1 LTKLGRLV
9 QAKKIKTLEDI
20 YLFSLPIKEH
30 QIVDYFLTDL
40 KDEVMKISPVQKQ
53 SAAGQRTRFR
63 AYVIVGDENGHVGL
77 GNKVSKEVAT
87 SIRGAII
94 DAKLHVIPIRRGYWG
109 GRLGA
114 PHTVPCKVQGKSGS
128 VRFRIIPAPRGTGL
142 VAARV
147 PKKVL
152 TFAGI
157 KDCYTASTG
166 QSKTLGNFVKAT
178 IDALVQTYS
187 YLTPDLWKETQFTH
201 APYQEFTDYLKES
214 GQKKNK
220 IVAQA

>member
-1 LTKLGRLV
+1 MLQVREPVSELTLLSVTKMVMLVWAVKSVKKLPLPFEV
-9 QAKKIKTLEDI
+9 LSSTLNSESF
-20 YLFSLPIKEH
+20 LF
-30 QIVDYFLTDL
+30 V
-40 KDEVMKISPVQKQ
+40 
-53 SAAGQRTRFR
+53 
-63 AYVIVGDENGHVGL
+63 
-77 GNKVSKEVAT
+77 VA
-87 SIRGAII
+87 IG
-94 DAKLHVIPIRRGYWG
+94 G

-187 YLTPDLWKETQFTH
+187 YLTPDLWTETEFTKN
-201 APYQEFTDYLKES
+201 PYQEFTDFLKENS
-214 GQKKNK
+214 SKKK
-220 IVAQA
+220 LVAQA